1 MTKSFTKFAAGSL
14 VAAAFIFSLSF
25 AGSASAQTR
34 GGHASGQRLQN
45 AQRKEASQTRQG
57 VRNGSL
63 TTAQGKNLTNHMD
76 QMQSSIKADQANGK
90 LTPQEA
96 KQLKSDTQKV
106 AKAINGAENSKTPP
120 TSPPTHQ

>member
-1 MTKSFTKFAAGSL
+1 MTTSFTKFAAGSL
-14 VAAAFIFSLSF
+14 VAAAFVFSLSF
-25 AGSASAQTR
+25 AASANAQSR
-34 GGHASGQRLQN
+34 GSRATGQRLQGM
-45 AQRKEASQTRQG
+45 QHQEASQVRQG

-63 TTAQGKNLTNHMD
+63 TTDQAKNLTSHMD

-96 KQLKSDTQKV
+96 KQLTSETKKV